1 MGFFLKME
9 AGQPNETFP
18 NKFSKKKSEACRQF
32 QDWSMK
38 VTVSETDSDANLHL
52 MG

>member
-1 MGFFLKME
+1 MKPFQINF
-9 AGQPNETFP
+9 Q
-18 NKFSKKKSEACRQF
+18 KKSEACRQF